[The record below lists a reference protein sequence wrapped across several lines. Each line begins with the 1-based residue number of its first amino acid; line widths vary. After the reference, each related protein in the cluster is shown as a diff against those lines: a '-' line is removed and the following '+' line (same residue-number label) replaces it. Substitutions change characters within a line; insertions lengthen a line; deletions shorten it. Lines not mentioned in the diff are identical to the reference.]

1 MVDLMLRFNWT
12 HISTVYSNDAY
23 GQAGTDELQKLT
35 VMNEICMDVKE
46 PIEEDFLEDDYHTL
60 AMKLNASAANVVVL
74 YTHAQHTEQVLQKIR
89 EISPERRFIW
99 IATELLQSAIVASRF
114 NETAGGM
121 YRLIILFFITCSGVS
136 RLSDTADNPQQ

>member
-35 VMNEICMDVKE
+35 VLNEICMDVKE

-114 NETAGGM
+114 NETAAGGCTD
-121 YRLIILFFITCSGVS
+121 L
-136 RLSDTADNPQQ
+136 